1 MSMVDYSAEQNSAM
15 IASYIETF
23 AGEPWF
29 ETWQP
34 EWVQSR
40 IDWLVKTPGFIGLV
54 ALGQNEEVLGAML
67 GYAQPFKDEQHF
79 EVLELFVHPS
89 AQGQGIGAKLLAELE
104 VKLQQYEKP
113 HIYLATAKDSG
124 PETFYQKQGYQTSEQ
139 LCYMTKAL

>member
-1 MSMVDYSAEQNSAM
+1 MDIIGYSPEQNRA
-15 IASYIETF
+15 IITSYIETF

-54 ALGQNEEVLGAML
+54 AVEDMQVLGAML

-104 VKLQQYEKP
+104 VKLQQYAKP

-124 PETFYQKQGYQTSEQ
+124 PEKFYQKQGYQTSEQ
-139 LCYMTKAL
+139 LCYMTKVLM